1 MFIWT
6 YSNFEMSG
14 TYSFSLI
21 PGGRITMFLLGN
33 LSIDELNSRIEK
45 LESEASHDT
54 EIVDA
59 YNLLSE
65 KLRYNQVDLKRSL
78 EAAEKAHKF
87 AREIVYL
94 EGEAYAL
101 AQVGISLLYLE
112 RFKDARKKLELSIA
126 RFQQQ
131 QDQAGLV
138 FAQNGLARL
147 MIDCGEFLEA
157 SELIKDAYKN
167 AVETKNYKEKLIVFD
182 NISRLCFFF
191 AEYDLALEFQEEAL
205 SIRNSH
211 LNYGRFYNH
220 IGLLQF
226 MKGEND
232 KSLKSFKKA
241 IKESDNT
248 QDHYAIAKIYS
259 NFAIGYKRIGD
270 EDKSLLNLQKSIDLM
285 REIGLEECA
294 MRSLDDLI
302 DVHLEAEDYSG
313 VTEHIEKLLAI
324 TKKAG
329 NDYLFNETK
338 MKSAL
343 VTHKLGDTEKAISEL
358 NKLWKKLIRFGNPE
372 LQYRSKLRF
381 VEIYEDEND
390 SSSALQYFHDHQ
402 EYREKFLV
410 IRMAVFQKISDIRE
424 DLIRRSSEAEADG
437 ENETIV
443 TYDDLAKQ
451 DGVVEYSFS
460 GTDDLR
466 DEVTRLK
473 NLLPVCATCRDLLDK
488 PDYLSKI
495 EQRFSANGD
504 RYSNVSCIQCDQGI
518 SFITAAFPDLD
529 IRI

>member
-1 MFIWT
+1 
-6 YSNFEMSG
+6 
-14 TYSFSLI
+14 
-21 PGGRITMFLLGN
+21 MFLLGN
-33 LSIDELNSRIEK
+33 QSIDELNSRIEK
-45 LESEASHDT
+45 LEAAASYDT

-65 KLRYNQVDLKRSL
+65 KLRYNQVDLKSSL
-78 EAAEKAHKF
+78 EAAEKAHDY

-94 EGEAYAL
+94 EGEAHAL
-101 AQVGISLLYLE
+101 AQLGNSLLYLE
-112 RFKDARKKLELSIA
+112 QFKEARKKFELSIA
-126 RFQQQ
+126 RFEQQ
-131 QDQAGLV
+131 QDQGGLV

-157 SELIKDAYKN
+157 SEVIKEAYKN
-167 AVETKNYKEKLIVFD
+167 AVDTDNYKEKVILFD

-205 SIRNSH
+205 SIKNSH

-226 MKGEND
+226 MKSEND

-241 IKESDNT
+241 IKESDKT

-259 NFAIGYKRIGD
+259 NFAIGYKKIGD
-270 EDKSLLNLQKSIDLM
+270 EEKSLANFQKSIDLM
-285 REIGLEECA
+285 RDIGLEECA

-302 DVHLEAEDYSG
+302 DVHLESEDYPG
-313 VTEHIEKLLAI
+313 AKQHIEKLLAI

-343 VTHKLGDTEKAISEL
+343 VIHKLGDTEKAITEL
-358 NKLWKKLIRFGNPE
+358 NKLWKKLVKFGNPE
-372 LQYRSKLRF
+372 LQYRAQLRY
-381 VEIYEDEND
+381 VEIYEDEKD

-424 DLIRRSSEAEADG
+424 DLIKKGSEIETAD
-437 ENETIV
+437 EDETV
-443 TYDDLAKQ
+443 MTYDDLANQK
-451 DGVVEYSFS
+451 GMVEYSFS
-460 GTDDLR
+460 GVDDLKN
-466 DEVTRLK
+466 EVIRLK
-473 NLLPVCATCRDLLDK
+473 KLLPVCDSCKDSLDQ
-488 PDYLSKI
+488 PDYLSTI
-495 EQRFSANGD
+495 EQRYNANGN
-504 RYSNVSCIQCDQGI
+504 SLTSGTSCVYCSQGNN
-518 SFITAAFPDLD
+518 FIPATFPDLD